1 MEENNIRKI
10 RLCTGAK
17 LFVDILTV
25 KVKGIV
31 ILCPGGGFQ
40 KVNIEKE
47 GYAMAPWFHARQW
60 ATAVLDYRT
69 PVSPEQ
75 PFEDI
80 KAAMEVLE
88 KDYVRVGVMG
98 MSIGGYYAAEA
109 SNRLKGILRPDFQI
123 LLYSVV
129 SMMDDITFLPARQK
143 MMGNSVSESLK
154 VKYSVELNVRENASP
169 ALIIACEDDPAVDP
183 MNSLRYYRSLA
194 DAHVPAE
201 IHIFSHGGHGFAFTE
216 SFPHLRELQILI
228 DRFLKD
234 MEK

>member
-1 MEENNIRKI
+1 
-10 RLCTGAK
+10 
-17 LFVDILTV
+17 
-25 KVKGIV
+25 
-31 ILCPGGGFQ
+31 
-40 KVNIEKE
+40 
-47 GYAMAPWFHARQW
+47 MAPWFHARQW
-60 ATAVLDYRT
+60 ATAVLDYRI

-80 KAAMEVLE
+80 KAATEVLG
-88 KDYVRVGVMG
+88 KDYARVGVMG

-109 SNRLKGILRPDFQI
+109 ANRLKGILRPDFQI

-143 MMGNSVSESLK
+143 MMGNTVSESLK
-154 VKYSVELNVRENASP
+154 VKYSVELNVRGNASP

-216 SFPHLRELQILI
+216 VFPHLRELQILI

-234 MEK
+234 IEK